1 MKKPKIFLTLC
12 LILISALGLHAQQ
25 VPTTSAEYLYG
36 SVGYKLQLN
45 NKLPMKEGYTLRD
58 FAPVNEETRQVE
70 FKGLFRNGENKPC
83 AVIMIYTRLRMAPQY
98 YCIPSADADAEL
110 WSKFKASL
118 LDDSENQQPQLQFFA
133 YCIAHLASQ
142 LAQYDGK

>member
-1 MKKPKIFLTLC
+1 MNKL
-12 LILISALGLHAQQ
+12 LILFISGLFLMTANLVKAQQ
-25 VPTTSAEYLYG
+25 TPTTSAEYLYG

-45 NKLPMKEGYTLRD
+45 NKLPMKAGYSLKD
-58 FAPVNEETRQVE
+58 FDPVEEESRKVE
-70 FKGLFRNGENKPC
+70 FKGLYRNGEKNPC

-110 WSKFKASL
+110 WKKFNVSL

-142 LAQYDGK
+142 LSQCDGK

>member
-1 MKKPKIFLTLC
+1 MKKRIAFLSLSLM
-12 LILISALGLHAQQ
+12 LIAALKLNAQQ
-25 VPTTSAEYLYG
+25 APTTSAEYLYG

-58 FAPVNEETRQVE
+58 FSPVVEDTRQVE
-70 FKGLFRNGENKPC
+70 FKGLYRNGEKIPC

-110 WSKFKASL
+110 WKKFNASL

-133 YCIAHLASQ
+133 YCIAHLSAQ
-142 LAQYDGK
+142 LAMNNGK